1 MKLKRNLIIRYSTIG
16 GVTLRK
22 RKIGNNGSGL
32 GVAISKRK
40 VEEELNRMASIEQL
54 QKINTPAH
62 QVYLA
67 LTTKE
72 GLSEI
77 WTKDLEVEAVV
88 GKVNEF
94 RFGPNDTAKLKVIE
108 LIPDKR
114 VSWECVDANTDPEWI
129 GTTITFELTES
140 NGTTKVDFCHAQ
152 WKEITSCYKFCNYN
166 WAMFLLSLKQYC
178 ELGKGTPYQERTF

>member
-1 MKLKRNLIIRYSTIG
+1 M
-16 GVTLRK
+16 V
-22 RKIGNNGSGL
+22 
-32 GVAISKRK
+32 
-40 VEEELNRMASIEQL
+40 SIEQL
-54 QKINTPAH
+54 QFINSPVH

-72 GLSEI
+72 GLSEV

-94 RFGPNDTAKLKVIE
+94 RFGPNDTAKLKVID
-108 LIPDKR
+108 LNPDKR
-114 VSWECVDANTDPEWI
+114 VSWECVDADADPEWI

-140 NGTTKVDFCHAQ
+140 NGITTVDFVHAQ
-152 WKEITSCYKFCNYN
+152 WKEMTPCYKFCNYN

-178 ELGKGTPYQERTF
+178 ELEQGIPSQERTF